1 MLFVGIDIAKRNHE
15 ASVIAQDGR
24 VVRKAMR
31 FANSQAGYNKF
42 MDMVRSLKEP
52 VVFGMAD
59 ALDPSAQRRL
69 HGACHQPHP
78 I

>member
-42 MDMVRSLKEP
+42 MDMVRGLSEP
-52 VVFGMAD
+52 CRVRYGSDRPLLAD
-59 ALDPSAQRRL
+59 ALYPSAQ
-69 HGACHQPHP
+69 
-78 I
+78 

>member
-42 MDMVRSLKEP
+42 MDMVRSLK
-52 VVFGMAD
+52 
-59 ALDPSAQRRL
+59 
-69 HGACHQPHP
+69 
-78 I
+78 

>member
-15 ASVIAQDGR
+15 ASVIAQDGH

-42 MDMVRSLKEP
+42 MDMVRSLRTRR
-52 VVFGMAD
+52 VRHGGDGALLAD
-59 ALDPSAQRRL
+59 ALYPSAQ
-69 HGACHQPHP
+69 
-78 I
+78 

>member
-15 ASVIAQDGR
+15 ASVIAQDGS

-42 MDMVRSLKEP
+42 MDMVRSLK
-52 VVFGMAD
+52 VACRIRHGSNRTLLAD
-59 ALDPSAQRRL
+59 ALYPSAQ
-69 HGACHQPHP
+69 
-78 I
+78 